1 MERGRMPVYW
11 HARGK
16 TFAYKCATDE
26 YGTGRMSTEDECK
39 KNKKCA
45 RAQRGEHHS
54 RGGASHTSDSSAV
67 LCQCHVERFLQPI
80 PWDPI
85 FIIWV
90 STPPAQANVTRRQVA
105 SGQPAT
111 KSTRR
116 ERLARLKKTV
126 SVPLKLRGCSVADS

>member
-1 MERGRMPVYW
+1 MRKRGRGVDG
-11 HARGK
+11 AR
-16 TFAYKCATDE
+16 TNASVLARTRQDV
-26 YGTGRMSTEDECK
+26 RLQ
-39 KNKKCA
+39 CA